1 MAAMDYRAEIRF
13 GVVMYGGVSLA
24 IYINGVTNEMYELAR
39 ATPRLLPGVQR
50 PAPATGD
57 APPTTAEVYR
67 RLSWLVNDPPLQQR
81 YADWLADPAGRP
93 DPLAAE
99 TPGDLPTR
107 FVIDVIAG
115 TSAGGIN
122 GLFLGKALANDEPFA
137 PLRDLWVRE
146 GDIGKLL
153 NDSRSYKGDVDMQ
166 GLSDRSAE
174 PTSLLNSDRMYRKL
188 RKAMSLMSGTS
199 GRGSAPSPYVD
210 ELDLFVTTTDIRGSL
225 VTLRLFDKVVHEKRH
240 RQVFRFRYTDDG
252 AQVAHNDLHPRH
264 NAFLSFAARCTS
276 SFPFAFEPMTLD
288 ALKRLDRTLDAAA
301 LRQWDDFFTGVPVA
315 EMQAGGHVT
324 RAFGDGGYL
333 DNKPFTHVV
342 GALSQRS
349 AAVPVERKLVYIEP
363 APAHPEADGPDPT
376 APPDALSN
384 ALAALTSIPS
394 YETIR
399 EDLEAVLRRNRRIER
414 IDRIVRLGERD
425 LDDAEDDPLTRILHE
440 VVPEDDDGVPPWRA
454 LTMERMRRYYGDAFL
469 PYNRLRQY
477 TVTDDI
483 ADCLARAWKIERNSD
498 HVYALRALVRAWR
511 EERYSDAPGK
521 PVAEGGLWVGTL
533 NAFLDDFDLA
543 YRTRRTA
550 FLLRKI
556 DQITRLVGR
565 RRRGPL
571 GELSEADASLAKRLR
586 RRAGPNL
593 TEGEADDAALH
604 DLLVGLHRLK
614 LDLSLAHTTLRH
626 RNPFGGADD
635 HEAACARR
643 ASLRAELQDVLDL
656 LLLSRTHGPGGPDDV
671 PTLRTTGGASVR
683 VAFPPELLKLPS
695 ATRTLQ
701 EGIFL
706 RAQALLQ
713 LTRTTALTAL
723 QDALEADLRRIG
735 ESVHELVKG
744 ARGVPPA
751 GGALVWQRLGG
762 PRLAVAGRGTAEEH
776 IYVKVDDTGLPEL
789 DTPMAKQLRR
799 FLGEYYLR
807 FDTYDQ
813 MSFPLYYDTESGEP
827 ATVEIV
833 RISPEDAPAL
843 IDERDSGLR
852 KLDGTAL
859 ANFGAFLQRHW
870 RTNDILWG
878 RLDGAERLIAALL
891 PGSDAAT
898 HRVRST
904 LTHQA
909 HRSIVRDSLRPAGHE
924 QITGLLCGAVAE
936 VQARQPLPAADD
948 PAARRDALRRQL
960 VAALQPGTPEAGR
973 RFDQMVASLLDDD
986 ALLHWVQRSRDGRTD
1001 PDPAPL
1007 LDSAARAV
1015 TITGRLLQTVVSQR
1029 GQDVPAL
1036 RWVAR
1041 LGLAGQG
1048 LLAVSLPGSL
1058 RARWWS
1064 HVMKVLYAFLL
1075 VMLAA
1080 GMLLASE
1087 PVRTAAATA
1096 LGVVAT
1102 LHLAML
1108 LVGDVLRSRRSWR
1121 AKSAWALGVP
1131 LVVLALLG
1139 VMALARVGWQ
1149 ALLGL

>member
-1 MAAMDYRAEIRF
+1 MAVLDYRAEIRF

-39 ATPRLLPGVQR
+39 ATPRNLDGGPPAR
-50 PAPATGD
+50 PVGAAPD
-57 APPTTAEVYR
+57 TTREVYR
-67 RLSWLVNDPPLQQR
+67 RLAWLVNDPPLQQR
-81 YADWLADPAGRP
+81 YADWLADPRGQP

-99 TPGDLPTR
+99 APGDLPTR

-137 PLRDLWVRE
+137 PLRELWVRE

-153 NDSRSYKGDVDMQ
+153 NDSRSYKGDPDME
-166 GLSDRSAE
+166 GLSDRTGE

-188 RKAMSLMSGTS
+188 RKAMALMSGGE
-199 GRGSAPSPYVD
+199 GRGSRPSPYVD
-210 ELDLFVTTTDIRGSL
+210 ELDLYVTTTDIRGSL

-240 RQVFRFRYTDDG
+240 RQVFRFRYADDG
-252 AQVAHNDLHPRH
+252 AQVAHNDLDPRH

-288 ALKRLDRTLDAAA
+288 ALRRLDRNLDADA
-301 LRQWDDFFTGVPVA
+301 LRQWDAFFTGVPVA
-315 EMQAGGHVT
+315 EVQAGRHVT

-363 APAHPEADGPDPT
+363 APAHPETDAADPT
-376 APPDALSN
+376 APPDALTN

-425 LDDAEDDPLTRILHE
+425 LDDAEEDPMARIVRE
-440 VVPEDDDGVPPWRA
+440 VVPGDDDGVPPWRA
-454 LTMERMRRYYGDAFL
+454 LTMERMRQYYGDAFL

-483 ADCLARAWKIERNSD
+483 ADCLARAWKIERDSD

-511 EERYSDAPGK
+511 EERYSDRPGT
-521 PVAEGGLWVGTL
+521 PVAEGGTWVGTL

-550 FLLRKI
+550 FLLRRI
-556 DQITRLVGR
+556 DQLTRLVGR

-571 GELSEADASLAKRLR
+571 GELSEADAALAKRLR

-593 TEGEADDAALH
+593 VEGEVADADLH
-604 DLLVGLHRLK
+604 DLLVALHRLK
-614 LDLSLAHTTLRH
+614 LDLSLAHTTLRNRDSH
-626 RNPFGGADD
+626 GGVDGQQ
-635 HEAACARR
+635 AARDRR
-643 ASLRAELQDVLDL
+643 GTLRQELQDVLDL

-671 PTLRTTGGASVR
+671 PTLRTTNGQTVR
-683 VAFPPELLKLPS
+683 VVFPPELLKLPS

-723 QDALEADLRRIG
+723 QDALEADLQRIG
-735 ESVHELVKG
+735 ETIRGLVKG
-744 ARGVPPA
+744 RPGAEPE
-751 GGALVWQRLGG
+751 GGALVWRRLGG
-762 PRLAVAGRGTAEEH
+762 PRLAVAGRGTGSEQV
-776 IYVKVDDTGLPEL
+776 YVKVDDTGLPEL

-843 IDERDSGLR
+843 IDERNSGLR

-898 HRVRST
+898 HLVRSS
-904 LTHQA
+904 LTGQA
-909 HRSIVRDSLRPAGHE
+909 HRSIVRDALRPAGYE

-936 VQARQPLPAADD
+936 VQAGVALPPPTD
-948 PAARRDALRRQL
+948 PDRRRETLRRQL
-960 VAALQPGTPEAGR
+960 VDRLRPDTPESRR
-973 RFDQMVASLLDDD
+973 RFDQVVASLLDDE
-986 ALLHWVQRSRDGRTD
+986 ALLAWVKVSRDGTQA

-1015 TITGRLLQTVVSQR
+1015 TITGRLLQTVVAQR

-1080 GMLLASE
+1080 GLLLASE
-1087 PVRTAAATA
+1087 PVRTAAVTG

-1102 LHLAML
+1102 LHLAIL
-1108 LVGDVLRSRRSWR
+1108 LVADVLKSRRSWK

-1131 LVVLALLG
+1131 LVVLAALG
-1139 VMALARVGWQ
+1139 VLALARMGWRT
-1149 ALLGL
+1149 LLGL

>member
-39 ATPRLLPGVQR
+39 ATPRNLDGGAPAR
-50 PAPATGD
+50 PASQTPDSTR
-57 APPTTAEVYR
+57 EVYR
-67 RLSWLVNDPPLQQR
+67 RLAWLVNDPPLQQR
-81 YADWLADPAGRP
+81 YADWLADPAGQP

-99 TPGDLPTR
+99 APGDLPTR

-137 PLRDLWVRE
+137 PLRELWVRE
-146 GDIGKLL
+146 GDIGRLL
-153 NDSRSYKGDVDMQ
+153 NDRRSYQGDPDME
-166 GLSDRSAE
+166 GLDDRTAA

-188 RKAMSLMSGTS
+188 RKAMALMSGTP
-199 GRGSAPSPYVD
+199 GRGSAPSPFVD

-252 AQVAHNDLHPRH
+252 RQVVANDLAPRH

-288 ALKRLDRTLDAAA
+288 ALRRLDRNLDAQA

-315 EMQAGGHVT
+315 EVQAGGHVT

-349 AAVPVERKLVYIEP
+349 AAVPVERKLIYIEP
-363 APAHPEADGPDPT
+363 APAHPETDPADPT
-376 APPDALSN
+376 APPDALTN

-425 LDDAEDDPLTRILHE
+425 LDAAEDDPLARVVRE
-440 VVPEDDDGVPPWRA
+440 VVPGDDDGVPPWRE
-454 LTMERMRRYYGDAFL
+454 LTMERMRQYYGDAFL

-477 TVTDDI
+477 TVTDDL

-511 EERYSDAPGK
+511 EERYSDKPGL
-521 PVAEGGLWVGTL
+521 PVAQGGTWVGTL
-533 NAFLDDFDLA
+533 NAFLDDYDLA

-550 FLLRKI
+550 FLLRRI
-556 DQITRLVGR
+556 DQLTRLVGR

-571 GELSEADASLAKRLR
+571 GEMSEADEALARRLR

-593 TEGEADDAALH
+593 VEGEVDDAELH
-604 DLLVGLHRLK
+604 DLLTALHRLK
-614 LDLSLAHTTLRH
+614 VDLSQAHTTLRN
-626 RNPFGGADD
+626 RDSLGGVDD
-635 HEAACARR
+635 QPATRERR
-643 ASLRAELQDVLDL
+643 GRLRKELQDVLDL

-671 PTLRTTGGASVR
+671 PTLTTTDGATVR
-683 VAFPPELLKLPS
+683 VLFPPELLKLPS

-723 QDALEADLRRIG
+723 QNMLEADLQRMG
-735 ESVHELVKG
+735 ETVRALVKG
-744 ARGVPPA
+744 RPGTAPE

-762 PRLAVAGRGTAEEH
+762 PRLGVADLGTGGEQVVT
-776 IYVKVDDTGLPEL
+776 VKVDDTGLPEL
-789 DTPMAKQLRR
+789 DTTAARQLRR

-827 ATVEIV
+827 ATVEVV
-833 RISPEDAPAL
+833 RISPEDATTL
-843 IDERDSGLR
+843 IDERGSGLR

-891 PGSDAAT
+891 PGSEPAT
-898 HRVRST
+898 RSVRGV
-904 LTHQA
+904 LIGQA
-909 HRSIVRDSLRPAGHE
+909 HRAIVREALRPAGYE

-936 VQARQPLPAADD
+936 VQARLPVPPADD
-948 PAARRDALRRQL
+948 PNARRDRLRRQL
-960 VAALQPGTPEAGR
+960 VDGLQPGTPEAR
-973 RFDQMVASLLDDD
+973 RRLDQVVASLLEDD
-986 ALLHWVQRSRDGRTD
+986 ALLQWVKVSREGRQS

-1007 LDSAARAV
+1007 LDSAARAT
-1015 TITGRLLQTVVSQR
+1015 TITGRLLQTVVAQR

-1080 GMLLASE
+1080 GLLLASE
-1087 PVRTAAATA
+1087 PVRTAAVTG

-1102 LHLAML
+1102 LHLAIL
-1108 LVGDVLRSRRSWR
+1108 LVADVLKSRRSWK

-1131 LVVLALLG
+1131 LVVLAALG
-1139 VMALARVGWQ
+1139 VLALARVGWR